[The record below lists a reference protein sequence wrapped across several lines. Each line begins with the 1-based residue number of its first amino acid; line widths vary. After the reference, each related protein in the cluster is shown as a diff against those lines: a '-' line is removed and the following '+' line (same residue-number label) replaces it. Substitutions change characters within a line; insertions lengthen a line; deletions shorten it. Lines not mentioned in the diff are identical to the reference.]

1 MQKFGVTAVQSR
13 NRDFIGLTR
22 CRRQSTPEP
31 LPATATKH
39 CSRPKKSLINSTMY
53 LMDKVCKPYSPKPAN
68 PAAATRFL
76 ACADNHIVP
85 VHFPPRPLPKRLTR
99 LPACIPALP

>member
-1 MQKFGVTAVQSR
+1 
-13 NRDFIGLTR
+13 
-22 CRRQSTPEP
+22 
-31 LPATATKH
+31 
-39 CSRPKKSLINSTMY
+39 MY
-53 LMDKVCKPYSPKPAN
+53 LMGKACKPYFPKPEN
-68 PAAATRFL
+68 PAAAARFL